1 MPNAVSVTD
10 INRYIKSLVSFDT
23 NLSHIWI
30 KGEVSNFKVYS
41 SGHAYFSLKDQN
53 SVLKCVMFSSY
64 MKQVDFRPSDGMKVL
79 AYGSIN
85 VYERDGVYQLYCEKL
100 VTQGVGD
107 LFFAYNELKAKLEK
121 EGLFLEKYKKPI
133 PFLPKTV
140 GVVTSESGAAVH
152 DIQNVIR
159 RRFPSMNI
167 KIFHV
172 SVQGA
177 TASSEISRTLF
188 YISKEKPVDVV
199 ILGRGGGS
207 IEELWAF
214 NEEITARAIFNC
226 RVPIISAVGH
236 ETDFTISDF
245 VADLRAPTPSAAA
258 ELAVPEY
265 NDLMAV
271 IESKAERL
279 RLLPEANLKV
289 KKAQLDRIAN
299 NVYFTR
305 PEKIIEDAS
314 EKLDN
319 KAQRMASIVSQKM
332 ALTGSKLD
340 GAMHR
345 LEAMNPTSVLKRG
358 YSIVYSETGHIV
370 SDSKAVT
377 GGEEL
382 KILTGNGEFKALV
395 K

>member
-10 INRYIKSLVSFDT
+10 INRYIKSIVSFDP

-53 SVLKCVMFSSY
+53 SVLKCVMFSNY
-64 MKQVDFRPSDGMKVL
+64 MQQVDFRPSDGMKVL

-107 LFFAYNELKAKLEK
+107 LFFAYNELKNKLEK
-121 EGLFLEKYKKPI
+121 EGLFLDKYKKPI
-133 PFLPKTV
+133 PFLPSSV
-140 GVVTSESGAAVH
+140 GVVTSKSGAAVH
-152 DIQNVIR
+152 DIQNVIK

-214 NEEITARAIFNC
+214 NEEITAHAIFNC
-226 RVPIISAVGH
+226 SIPIISAVGH

-265 NDLMAV
+265 NDLISL
-271 IESKAERL
+271 IENKSDRL

-289 KKAQLDRIAN
+289 KKAQLEKIAG

-305 PEKIIEDAS
+305 PEKIIDDANLR
-314 EKLDN
+314 LDN
-319 KAQRMASIVSQKM
+319 KMQRLNDIISRKMISVTNMVDNSQQK
-332 ALTGSKLD
+332 
-340 GAMHR
+340 

-358 YSIVYSETGHIV
+358 YSIVYSNTGHVV
-370 SDSKAVT
+370 SGSMDVSRGDEV
-377 GGEEL
+377 
-382 KILTGNGEFKALV
+382 KILTGNGEFDALV

>member
-133 PFLPKTV
+133 PFLPQTV
-140 GVVTSESGAAVH
+140 GVVTSKSGAAVH
-152 DIQNVIR
+152 DIQNVIK

-188 YISKEKPVDVV
+188 YISKERPVDVV

-226 RVPIISAVGH
+226 SVPVISAVGH
-236 ETDFTISDF
+236 ETDYTISDF

-265 NDLMAV
+265 DELMAG

-305 PEKIIEDAS
+305 PEKIIEDAG

-340 GAMHR
+340 GAKYR
-345 LEAMNPTSVLKRG
+345 LESMNPTSVLKRG

-382 KILTGNGEFKALV
+382 IILTGNGEFKALV

>member
-23 NLSHIWI
+23 YLSHIWI
-30 KGEVSNFKVYS
+30 RGEVSNFKVYN

-53 SVLKCVMFSSY
+53 SVLKCVMFSNY
-64 MKQVDFRPSDGMKVL
+64 MQQVDFRPADGMKVL

-100 VTQGVGD
+100 ITQGVGD
-107 LFFAYNELKAKLEK
+107 LFLNYNELKNKLEK

-133 PFLPKTV
+133 PFLPKSV
-140 GVVTSESGAAVH
+140 GVVTSKSGAAVH
-152 DIQNVIR
+152 DIQNVIK

-177 TASSEISRTLF
+177 MASSEISRTLF

-226 RVPIISAVGH
+226 NVPIISAVGH

-265 NDLMAV
+265 SELLSLVEN
-271 IESKAERL
+271 KANRL
-279 RLLPEANLKV
+279 RLLPEATLKL
-289 KKAQLDRIAN
+289 KKAQLDKIAD
-299 NVYFTR
+299 NVYFTK
-305 PEKIIEDAS
+305 PEKIIEDADIRLDY
-314 EKLDN
+314 KLQRLNDIISRKMLAANNEVDN
-319 KAQRMASIVSQKM
+319 LR
-332 ALTGSKLD
+332 
-340 GAMHR
+340 HR
-345 LEAMNPTSVLKRG
+345 LEAMNPTNVLKRG
-358 YSIVYSETGHIV
+358 YSIVYSKSGHVI
-370 SDSKAVT
+370 SSSKDVMS
-377 GGEEL
+377 GNDVR
-382 KILTGNGEFKALV
+382 ILTGDGEFEAVIK
-395 K
+395 

>member
-133 PFLPKTV
+133 PFLPQTV
-140 GVVTSESGAAVH
+140 GVVTSKSGAAVH
-152 DIQNVIR
+152 DIQNVIK

-188 YISKEKPVDVV
+188 YISKERPVDVV

-226 RVPIISAVGH
+226 SVPVISAVGH
-236 ETDFTISDF
+236 ETDYTISDF

-265 NDLMAV
+265 DELMAG

-279 RLLPEANLKV
+279 RLLPPL
-289 KKAQLDRIAN
+289 
-299 NVYFTR
+299 
-305 PEKIIEDAS
+305 
-314 EKLDN
+314 
-319 KAQRMASIVSQKM
+319 
-332 ALTGSKLD
+332 
-340 GAMHR
+340 
-345 LEAMNPTSVLKRG
+345 
-358 YSIVYSETGHIV
+358 
-370 SDSKAVT
+370 
-377 GGEEL
+377 
-382 KILTGNGEFKALV
+382 
-395 K
+395 

>member
-10 INRYIKSLVSFDT
+10 INRYIKSIVSFDP

-53 SVLKCVMFSSY
+53 SVLKCVMFSNY
-64 MKQVDFRPSDGMKVL
+64 MQQVDFRPSDGMKVL

-107 LFFAYNELKAKLEK
+107 LFFAYNELKNKLEK
-121 EGLFLEKYKKPI
+121 EGLFLDKYKKPI
-133 PFLPKTV
+133 PFLPSSV
-140 GVVTSESGAAVH
+140 GVVTSKSGAAVH
-152 DIQNVIR
+152 DIQNVIK

-226 RVPIISAVGH
+226 SIPIISAVGH

-265 NDLMAV
+265 NDLISL
-271 IESKAERL
+271 IENKSDRL

-289 KKAQLDRIAN
+289 KKAQLEKIAG

-305 PEKIIEDAS
+305 PEKIIDDANLR
-314 EKLDN
+314 LDN
-319 KAQRMASIVSQKM
+319 KMQRLNDIISRKMISVTNMVDNSQQK
-332 ALTGSKLD
+332 
-340 GAMHR
+340 

-358 YSIVYSETGHIV
+358 YSIVYSNTGHVV
-370 SDSKAVT
+370 SGSMDVSRGDEV
-377 GGEEL
+377 
-382 KILTGNGEFKALV
+382 KILTGNGEFDALV

>member
-30 KGEVSNFKVYS
+30 RGEVSNFKVYN

-53 SVLKCVMFSSY
+53 SVLKCVMFSNY
-64 MKQVDFRPSDGMKVL
+64 MQQVDFRPADGMKVL

-100 VTQGVGD
+100 ITQGVGD
-107 LFFAYNELKAKLEK
+107 LFSNYNELKNKLEK

-133 PFLPKTV
+133 PFLPKSV
-140 GVVTSESGAAVH
+140 GVVTSKSGAAVH
-152 DIQNVIR
+152 DIQNVIK

-177 TASSEISRTLF
+177 MASSEISRTLF

-214 NEEITARAIFNC
+214 NEEMTARAIFNC
-226 RVPIISAVGH
+226 NVPIISAVGH

-265 NDLMAV
+265 SELLSLVEN
-271 IESKAERL
+271 KANRL
-279 RLLPEANLKV
+279 RLLPEATLKL
-289 KKAQLDRIAN
+289 KKAQLDKIAD
-299 NVYFTR
+299 NVYFTK
-305 PEKIIEDAS
+305 PEKIIEDADIRLDY
-314 EKLDN
+314 KL
-319 KAQRMASIVSQKM
+319 QRLNDIISREMLAANNAVEN
-332 ALTGSKLD
+332 LR
-340 GAMHR
+340 HR
-345 LEAMNPTSVLKRG
+345 LEAMNPTNVLKRG
-358 YSIVYSETGHIV
+358 YSIVYSKSGHVI
-370 SDSKAVT
+370 SSSKDVMS
-377 GGEEL
+377 GNDVR
-382 KILTGNGEFKALV
+382 ILTGDGEFEAVIK
-395 K
+395 